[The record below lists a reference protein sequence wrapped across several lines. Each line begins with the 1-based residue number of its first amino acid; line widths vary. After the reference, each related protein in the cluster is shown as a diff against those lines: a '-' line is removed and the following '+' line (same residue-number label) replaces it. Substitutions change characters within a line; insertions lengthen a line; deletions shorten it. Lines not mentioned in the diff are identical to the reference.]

1 MFLMAR
7 WWHLQSRPGV
17 QGGKLVCWQGKDA
30 GCSEGEEEGL
40 GVASE
45 FWFGNIMNLV
55 SCQTSEDDWLLDI
68 QI

>member
-7 WWHLQSRPGV
+7 WWHLQLRPGV

-40 GVASE
+40 GVAR
-45 FWFGNIMNLV
+45 
-55 SCQTSEDDWLLDI
+55 Q
-68 QI
+68 